1 MVTVLALALSPQ
13 EVRRRSSV
21 LTTTSSPT
29 PATSAH
35 CSAHALTLI
44 LQGAEVAA
52 LAGLTAWM
60 DVHRPH
66 SPCTVRTDFRVVYRE
81 AHVTLDAIDAR
92 YLIIA
97 GLGAATLFE
106 TWAHLHSR
114 WGREIKWCA
123 HGITYLLVLWTTALR
138 TNLVDVYGLSCLLG
152 LVSASHALRL
162 CVEILQRLALARMDT
177 DGNPGTIDDDP
188 CLTFW
193 NSRLWVPVHLCAW
206 TYTGVATLVLAVHHS
221 LHASAN
227 LNSEAAAIHAL
238 VWGEIGLLCCICTV
252 HTRALLLSSR
262 IIESPQRFES
272 VFCSAMQLRTGE
284 MGVSGHIDDEDGGV
298 ILSLTR
304 GERLRAACPLN
315 PVLDAWLHWAMRSLL
330 AWTLF
335 GPLLAACSFSR

>member
-1 MVTVLALALSPQ
+1 MLS
-13 EVRRRSSV
+13 
-21 LTTTSSPT
+21 
-29 PATSAH
+29 
-35 CSAHALTLI
+35 
-44 LQGAEVAA
+44 
-52 LAGLTAWM
+52 
-60 DVHRPH
+60 
-66 SPCTVRTDFRVVYRE
+66 
-81 AHVTLDAIDAR
+81 AIDAR
-92 YLIIA
+92 YLIVA
-97 GLGAATLFE
+97 GMGAATLFE
-106 TWAHLHSR
+106 MWALHSR
-114 WGREIKWCA
+114 WEREVNWCA

-177 DGNPGTIDDDP
+177 DGTLGTIDDDP
-188 CLTFW
+188 CLSFW
-193 NSRLWVPVHLCAW
+193 NSRLWVPVHICAW
-206 TYTGVATLVLAVHHS
+206 TYTGLATVVLAVHHE

-227 LNSEAAAIHAL
+227 LSSEAATMHAL

-335 GPLLAACSFSR
+335 GPLLAACPQAFSPSR